1 LRTFREVLRV
11 AERRWKSQI
20 GAAVITWQGNGI
32 RYTMSTS
39 EEYGESITSR
49 PNEWE
54 LVGERRVPK
63 WVEMDTTGGAGP
75 DMHVRAEIR
84 GGSPE
89 VVELG
94 WKVRPGEREIR
105 QKDLRGI
112 DITKLAIDLY
122 ADCFQERHPFPK
134 GPDGEFPTDEQLD
147 EWAAKVRKSRQ
158 AARNFVDRQRR
169 PREHRAIN
177 DDLLRSVAEV
187 YRANVNKRAPT
198 QAVAKH
204 FGVGNRMASTYVQK
218 ARERGLL
225 PPTIRGKKNA

>member
-1 LRTFREVLRV
+1 MS
-11 AERRWKSQI
+11 ERRWNSRI
-20 GAAVITWQGNGI
+20 GPAVITWQGDGI
-32 RYTMSTS
+32 RYSMTTS
-39 EEYGESITSR
+39 DEYGESITSSSK
-49 PNEWE
+49 ESE

-63 WVEMDTTGGAGP
+63 WIELNTTGGAGP
-75 DMHVRAEIR
+75 DMRVRAEIR

-89 VVELG
+89 IVELG

-122 ADCFQERHPFPK
+122 ATCFEERHPFPK
-134 GPDGEFPTDEQLD
+134 GPDGDFPSDDQLD

-177 DDLLRSVAEV
+177 DDLLRSVAVV
-187 YRANVNKRAPT
+187 YRANVSKRAPT